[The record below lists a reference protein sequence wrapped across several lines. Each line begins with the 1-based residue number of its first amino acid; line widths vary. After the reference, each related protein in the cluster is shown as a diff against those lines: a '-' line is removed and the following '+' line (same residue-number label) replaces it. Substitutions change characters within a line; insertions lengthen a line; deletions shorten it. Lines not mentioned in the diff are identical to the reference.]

1 MNELFVFE
9 LAESLM
15 KFTWCKCLFNAVW
28 LKWKLSKCTLR
39 EVTEKD
45 TKYRVGDLVIA
56 TCTSAILMKTVF
68 FISSIFYFIFNK
80 LAYLDKLYACKVICL
95 HLWLLYIHEIDKTF
109 AFDVRKSVLISPK
122 TAVLQFL

>member
-1 MNELFVFE
+1 MFV
-9 LAESLM
+9 
-15 KFTWCKCLFNAVW
+15 WCSMIEI
-28 LKWKLSKCTLR
+28 WKLSKCRLR

-45 TKYRVGDLVIA
+45 SKYRVGDLVIA